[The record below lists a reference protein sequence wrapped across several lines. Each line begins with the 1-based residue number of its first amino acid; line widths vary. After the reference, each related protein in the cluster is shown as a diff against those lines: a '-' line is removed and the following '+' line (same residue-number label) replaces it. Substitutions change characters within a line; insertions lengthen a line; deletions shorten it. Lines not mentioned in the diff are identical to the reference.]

1 MGCCPK
7 PHRKVLPLHSPL
19 TLLYRDS
26 DVKLAKLSTKEL
38 RQREAVSGNMKTN
51 VLTRQL
57 TKSEYKTVI
66 HKTLCFRILLD

>member
-7 PHRKVLPLHSPL
+7 PHRKVMP
-19 TLLYRDS
+19 LLYRDS